1 MSVRAGAA
9 PATRLVP
16 KRGLSRA
23 EAAQYVG
30 IGSTKFDELVATG
43 RMPKPKRIDS
53 RKVWDIQ
60 ELDMAFDA
68 LPGDTDTDNTWSDVG
83 AA

>member
-1 MSVRAGAA
+1 MERRWCRVSSHRIASDGATATAGAHLL
-9 PATRLVP
+9 PH
-16 KRGLSRA
+16 
-23 EAAQYVG
+23 
-30 IGSTKFDELVATG
+30 GSTKFDELVATG